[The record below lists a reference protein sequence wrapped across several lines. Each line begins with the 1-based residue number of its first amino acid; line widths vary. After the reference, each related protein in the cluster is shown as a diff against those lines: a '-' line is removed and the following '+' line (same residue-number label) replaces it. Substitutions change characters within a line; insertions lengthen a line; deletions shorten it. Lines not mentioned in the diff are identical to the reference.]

1 MSLNCSATTMPQNKA
16 NQPSNL
22 LAIQYAK
29 DMLLSYINNLCTRI
43 KLNAWCYKHQGYVKI

>member
-1 MSLNCSATTMPQNKA
+1 MSLNCSVTTLPQNKA

-29 DMLLSYINNLCTRI
+29 DMLLSYINNSCTRI
-43 KLNAWCYKHQGYVKI
+43 KLNALATTMYQFN